1 MRVVVDTVVFVRAL
15 INPYG
20 LWGELVFGYADR
32 YDLVVSRPIV
42 SEILEV
48 LQRSELTR
56 KYRTDQT
63 RTLDS
68 LITRLTALQTVELEE
83 SIPPISRDPSDDK
96 FLAMAKAA
104 DASYVVS
111 EDQDL
116 LTLSE
121 YAGIPIIDGR
131 TFLQLLEQIENNA

>member
-1 MRVVVDTVVFVRAL
+1 MRIVVDTVVFVRAL

-20 LWGELVFGYADR
+20 LWGKLVFGYADR

-63 RTLDS
+63 RTLGS
-68 LITRLTALQTVELEE
+68 LITRLTALQTVELK

-96 FLAMAKAA
+96 FLATARAA
-104 DASYVVS
+104 EASYVVS
-111 EDQDL
+111 EDLDL
-116 LTLSE
+116 LTLNE
-121 YAGIPIIDGR
+121 YAGIPIIDCR
-131 TFLQLLEQIENNA
+131 TFLQLLEQIEDNA